1 MNKQRALAIAAAVTA
16 VTTLAL
22 WHTQSGRDERTDD
35 VLVLYGN
42 IDVRE
47 ANLGFNNLERIDAIL
62 VAEGE
67 RVIAGQLLATVE
79 KRRFAA
85 ELGAAKSRHAARAAN
100 LARLES
106 GSRPEEVRQ
115 ARATVA
121 AAEARLTDAQLT
133 ATRLERLRDERA
145 ASQQTVDDAR
155 SRLATTRADLKVARE
170 SLALALAGP
179 RREEIEQAAA
189 ELEAAAAEVTL
200 RQEILADTELRAPKK
215 GVIRNR
221 ILEPGDMATP
231 QSPVFTLAF
240 DDPVW
245 VRAYVPETQ
254 LGRIRPGMQA
264 SIESDSFPGK
274 RYPGWVG
281 YLSPTAEFTPKNVET
296 PELRTRLVYQ
306 ARIYACNPEGELRL
320 GMPVTVQIELRQAA
334 PTDTVPN
341 DAVPDCATASK

>member
-16 VTTLAL
+16 GTALAM
-22 WHTQSGRDERTDD
+22 WHVQTRQNGTTDD

-85 ELGAAKSRHAARAAN
+85 ELAAAKSRHAARAAI
-100 LARLES
+100 LARLQS
-106 GSRPEEVRQ
+106 GSRPEEIRQ

-121 AAEARLTDAQLT
+121 AAEARLTDAQVT

-145 ASQQTVDDAR
+145 ASQQTVDDAH
-155 SRLATTRADLKVARE
+155 SRLATARADLKVARE
-170 SLALALAGP
+170 SLSLALAGP
-179 RREEIEQAAA
+179 RREELEQAAA
-189 ELEAAAAEVTL
+189 ELEAAAAEVRL

-245 VRAYVPETQ
+245 VRAYVQEPL
-254 LGRIRPGMQA
+254 LGRIRPGMRA
-264 SIESDSFPGK
+264 TIDSDSFPGK
-274 RYPGWVG
+274 HYAGWVG
-281 YLSPTAEFTPKNVET
+281 YVSPTAEFTPKNVET

-306 ARIYACNPEGELRL
+306 ARIFACNPQGELRL
-320 GMPVTVQIELRQAA
+320 GMPVTVEIDLRHT
-334 PTDTVPN
+334 PESGGM
-341 DAVPDCATASK
+341 PDCATASE

>member
-1 MNKQRALAIAAAVTA
+1 LRA
-16 VTTLAL
+16 
-22 WHTQSGRDERTDD
+22 
-35 VLVLYGN
+35 
-42 IDVRE
+42 
-47 ANLGFNNLERIDAIL
+47 
-62 VAEGE
+62 
-67 RVIAGQLLATVE
+67 
-79 KRRFAA
+79 
-85 ELGAAKSRHAARAAN
+85 
-100 LARLES
+100 
-106 GSRPEEVRQ
+106 
-115 ARATVA
+115 
-121 AAEARLTDAQLT
+121 
-133 ATRLERLRDERA
+133 ERA
-145 ASQQTVDDAR
+145 ASQQTVDDAL
-155 SRLATTRADLKVARE
+155 SQLATTRADLKVARE

-189 ELEAAAAEVTL
+189 ELEAAAAEVRL
-200 RQEILADTELRAPKK
+200 RQEILADTELRAPKN

-245 VRAYVPETQ
+245 VRAYVPETL

-334 PTDTVPN
+334 PTNTAPTET
-341 DAVPDCATASK
+341 VPDCATASE